1 MISYLLK
8 ELLQPWSHVHVHLN
22 SFARMV
28 DYVNLFWVSLR
39 VLKQAHA
46 DQQIV

>member
-1 MISYLLK
+1 MIGYLRK
-8 ELLQPWSHVHVHLN
+8 KLLQPWSHVHVHFD
-22 SFARMV
+22 SFASMV
-28 DYVNLFWVSLR
+28 DYINLFWVSLR